1 MVSPVLRSS
10 TSFVVAFVLAV
21 ASAAAQSEPDGAVLF
36 ISAGCAGCHG
46 ERGEGGARTPRI
58 AGNGF
63 TFAPGNVVYQI
74 LEGGGPMPPFAARL
88 SDAEIAAI
96 VNFVRTELNPYADL
110 VTAAFVRGL
119 RD

>member
-1 MVSPVLRSS
+1 MRLAVSVGAAIAA
-10 TSFVVAFVLAV
+10 AFVAL
-21 ASAAAQSEPDGAVLF
+21 SARAQSVPAPPPDGAALF
-36 ISAGCAGCHG
+36 RAAGCASCHG

-74 LEGGGPMPPFAARL
+74 LEGGGPMPPFARL
-88 SDAEIAAI
+88 SDNEIAAI
-96 VNFVRTELNPYADL
+96 ANFVRTVLNPYTDR
-110 VTAAFVRGL
+110 VTADFVRGL

>member
-1 MVSPVLRSS
+1 MALPVLRSS

-21 ASAAAQSEPDGAVLF
+21 VSAAAQPEPDGAALF
-36 ISAGCAGCHG
+36 VSAGCAGCHG
-46 ERGEGGARTPRI
+46 ERGEGGPRTPRI

-74 LEGGGPMPPFAARL
+74 LDGGGPMPPFAARL
-88 SDAEIAAI
+88 TDAEVAAI
-96 VNFVRTELNPYADL
+96 VNFVRAELNPYADL

>member
-1 MVSPVLRSS
+1 MSCRSRLSVLLAIGVPLATAATAQPVP
-10 TSFVVAFVLAV
+10 
-21 ASAAAQSEPDGAVLF
+21 EPDGAALF
-36 ISAGCAGCHG
+36 VSVGCASCHG

-88 SDAEIAAI
+88 TDAEIAAI
-96 VNFVRTELNPYADL
+96 ANFVRTELNPYADL
-110 VTAAFVRGL
+110 VTAEFVRGL